1 MNTMIMSTRFNKYLL
16 MILAFG
22 MMLVACKDADEPLQ
36 PEGSRTY
43 RMRLVADITTYDG
56 NSTRAAAYTFQ
67 DKDQVYVLFQ
77 QGTATISG
85 TAVYDASKDEWTLT
99 PSQTLKD
106 TDESR
111 CQLAFFLAAGST
123 SSSAITLTQQT
134 RIYTD
139 AQATYQ
145 LADGMLTIQGQLSP
159 ALGRIR
165 FRGTAG
171 QKCTVSGLAFA
182 STFSLKDHTFSL
194 SPSKFTATCGVD
206 GYTPYYY
213 CTFARDDQRQL
224 TFEVSA
230 ESGLRRTFGA
240 GVLQAG
246 TSGYVTIPTT
256 DSHDGWTLVNLG
268 SGGEITFATIA
279 KPAATNI
286 RSTRATLAAVVT
298 SAGGGRISA
307 SGFVIATHASPT
319 RNDRTLDCAAATT
332 LQTSA
337 SGLSP
342 ETTYYVRAFAQ
353 NEAGTTYSEEVSF
366 RTIAKKD
373 DSNDLERDEWGTDE
387 NWDEAQKGTADVDR
401 ETWPSDEDW
410 N

>member
-1 MNTMIMSTRFNKYLL
+1 MIMSIRFNKYLL

-43 RMRLVADITTYDG
+43 RMVLHASLTTYDG
-56 NSTRAAAYTFQ
+56 TDTRAAAYTFQ
-67 DKDQVYVLFQ
+67 DRDQLYVLFQ

-85 TAVYDASKDEWTLT
+85 TAVYDASKDEWSLT
-99 PSQTLKD
+99 PSQALKD

-145 LADGMLTIQGQLSP
+145 LADGMLTVQGQLSP

-194 SPSKFTATCGVD
+194 SPNKFTATCGSD

-213 CTFARDDQRQL
+213 AAFADADKRQL
-224 TFEVSA
+224 TFELSA
-230 ESGLRRTFGA
+230 ESGLRRSFGA

-246 TSGYVTIPTT
+246 TSGYVTIPTA
-256 DSHDGWTLVNLG
+256 DSHEGWTLVNLG
-268 SGGEITFATIA
+268 SGGEITFASVS

-307 SGFVIATHASPT
+307 SGFVIATHTSPT

-353 NEAGTTYSEEVSF
+353 NEAGTTYSEEISF

-387 NWDEAQKGTADVDR
+387 DWNDAQTTVATLDR
-401 ETWPSDEDW
+401 ETWPVDEDW

>member
-1 MNTMIMSTRFNKYLL
+1 MIMSTRFNKYLL
-16 MILAFG
+16 MILSVG
-22 MMLVACKDADEPLQ
+22 MMLAACKDADEALQ
-36 PEGSRTY
+36 PEGAHTY
-43 RMRLVADITTYDG
+43 RMRLVADITTYDDA
-56 NSTRAAAYTFQ
+56 TRAAAYTFQ

-165 FRGTAG
+165 FRGSAG

-194 SPSKFTATCGVD
+194 SPSKFTATCGAD

-213 CTFARDDQRQL
+213 AAFADADKRQL
-224 TFEVSA
+224 TFELST
-230 ESGLRRTFGA
+230 ESGLRRSFGA

-246 TSGYVTIPTT
+246 TSGYVTIPMA
-256 DSHDGWTLVNLG
+256 DSHEGWTLVNLG
-268 SGGEITFATIA
+268 SGGEITFATIS

-286 RSTRATLAAVVT
+286 RSARAALAAVVT

-319 RNDRTLDCAAATT
+319 RNDRTLDCGTATT
-332 LQTSA
+332 METTV
-337 SGLSP
+337 SGLTP
-342 ETTYYVRAFAQ
+342 ETTYYVRAFAV
-353 NEAGTTYSEEVSF
+353 NEAGTTYSEEISF

-373 DSNDLERDEWGTDE
+373 DSNDLERDEWPTDE
-387 NWDEAQKGTADVDR
+387 DWNDAQSTVANVDR
-401 ETWPSDEDW
+401 ETWPADEDW